1 MTVITHFAL
10 FAPFHAKIYSEQK
23 AKQKGLHMD
32 DCYSMFLVGK
42 LLIQLHVL
50 NALRLTLELRFE
62 LAGVEP
68 LGVNL

>member
-1 MTVITHFAL
+1 
-10 FAPFHAKIYSEQK
+10 
-23 AKQKGLHMD
+23 MD

-50 NALRLTLELRFE
+50 NALRLTLELGFE
-62 LAGVEP
+62 LLGVEP